1 MTQNAT
7 LSEKK
12 ALLARLLKEKKTT
25 YSYPLSYGQ
34 KALWFIYQQAPDSPA
49 YNMARPIEIR
59 GSLKTAALPSAL
71 ERLVTRHPILRTTVA
86 LENGEPVQTVHP
98 AGSCQ
103 LTEHD
108 AGTWSEQELDQALR
122 IACEQ
127 PFDLNSGPALR
138 VDLFLCGPEQYI
150 LLLTMHHLLGDAG
163 SMVILGNELLG
174 LCQAEEEA
182 ALPPLSVSYA
192 DFIREE
198 QIMLAGPRGEE
209 LTAFW
214 TNNLK
219 GCATELSLQT
229 DLPRPAVQSYNG
241 ASIPYTFSK
250 ELSQELKQ
258 LARQEK
264 TTLFSLTLTAFQV
277 LLHRSSGQEDILVGT
292 PTAAGRQDAR
302 FSEVVGYFVNPVILR
317 ANIDPA
323 AEISFRD
330 LLGINRRNIMEA
342 LEHAACPFPLL
353 VKKLQPKRDASYSP
367 LFQVMMDFKAADFT
381 PAALPGLNI
390 SPVDM
395 GQMEG
400 QFDLN
405 LNVHEGEQ
413 LSGRLNYNRD
423 LFRPETAQRIINHF
437 EVLLTAVV
445 RNPGQPVSQIPLM
458 PEQEISLLKGWNDTG
473 RDYPD
478 KNLTLAD
485 LFEAQAKKTPDNIA
499 LIFREEQCT
508 YSRLNE
514 QANQL
519 AHELLACRSKDNP
532 LIAICLERSP
542 EMVIALLAVLKAGC
556 AYVPI
561 DPEYPRER
569 IRYMLEDSAAPVLLT
584 RSRQPDSLPLDE
596 RDHPCL
602 VLALDTEFP
611 TGRPTDNPQ
620 VNRTADDLAY
630 MIYTSGSTG
639 KPKGALNAHSGIVN
653 RLLWMQETY
662 QLTAADRVLQK
673 TTFSFDVSVWE
684 FFWPLITGA
693 GLVVA
698 KPEGHKDPVYLAELI
713 KEHQVT
719 TVHFVP
725 SMLQTFLTHADVDFC
740 RSLVRVLCSGEALT
754 PEQVQQF
761 FTNFE
766 QLGAELPELHNLYG
780 PTEAA
785 IDVSSRPCRPED
797 AERLSV
803 PIGRPVAN
811 TKLYVLDINRRPVPV
826 GVPGEL
832 YIAGVQVGLGY
843 LNRPELTA
851 KVFLDTELFGKK
863 ERVYKTGDL
872 ARWLPDGNLEYLGR
886 IDHQIKLRGFRIE
899 LGEIESA
906 MLRFPGISECVAVV
920 RETDAGSKQ
929 MIAYAVRQDQ
939 NIAET
944 DFARQVKEHLKQ
956 KLPDYM
962 VPAIFMFLEAL
973 PLTANGKIDRKA
985 LPAPTVR
992 TSSYVCARDTIELT
1006 LVRLWEQ
1013 LFDIASISVQDD
1025 FFDIGGDSLLAMR
1038 LIFHIREKFDRT
1050 LPLHTLFQ
1058 NRTVEQLAAVLRR
1071 DTPVS
1076 AWQPMICLQPE
1087 GDKTPIFFAHASGG
1101 SAFNALEFASVM
1113 GKDRPF
1119 YAVHPRG
1126 AEPGDPFHDSI
1137 EEMAADYVTAMREI
1151 QPQGPYLMAGWSFGG
1166 TVIFEMA
1173 RLLEQAGETA
1183 PLLIT
1188 IDMPEPEAVVW
1199 KENDVE
1205 FLMDRLP
1212 HYHGVSVDELDENSS
1227 DEEKVTYLL
1236 KEIKIAGLMRPDID
1250 QNHAQHWF
1258 SMYKHHNRLVGLYKP
1273 SSPVQSKMLFFKPA
1287 ERIPFDDQMGK
1298 ALEKWPPFVLGG
1310 LEMQEAPGNHFN
1322 MVSPA
1327 NTTIL
1332 AGRMKAYLEE
1342 HGI

>member
-12 ALLARLLKEKKTT
+12 ALLTQLLKEKKTT

-34 KALWFIYQQAPDSPA
+34 KALWFIYQQAPESPA

-59 GSLKTAALPSAL
+59 GSLKTAVLPSAL
-71 ERLVTRHPILRTTVA
+71 NRLVTRHPILRTTLA
-86 LENGEPVQTVHP
+86 LENGEPVQVVHP
-98 AGSCQ
+98 AGNCQ

-108 AGTWSEQELDQALR
+108 AATWSKQKLDQALR

-138 VDLFLCGPEQYI
+138 VDLFFCGPEYYI

-163 SMVILGNELLG
+163 SMVILGNELLTLWQG
-174 LCQAEEEA
+174 GEEA
-182 ALPPLSVSYA
+182 SLPPLSVSYA
-192 DFIREE
+192 DFIRAE
-198 QIMLAGPRGEE
+198 QTMLSGPRGED
-209 LTAFW
+209 LTTFW
-214 TNNLK
+214 KNSLK

-229 DLPRPAVQSYNG
+229 DFPRPAVQSYNG

-250 ELSQELKQ
+250 ELSHELKQ

-264 TTLFSLTLTAFQV
+264 TTLFNLMLTTFQI
-277 LLHRSSGQEDILVGT
+277 LLHRYTGQEDILVGT

-302 FSEVVGYFVNPVILR
+302 FSEVVGYFVNPVVLR
-317 ANIDPA
+317 ANIDPVA
-323 AEISFRD
+323 AISFRD
-330 LLGINRRNIMEA
+330 LLEVNRRNIMEA
-342 LEHAACPFPLL
+342 LEHAAYPFSLL
-353 VKKLQPKRDASYSP
+353 VKDLQPKRDASYSP
-367 LFQVMMDFKAADFT
+367 LFQVMLDFKAADFA
-381 PAALPGLNI
+381 PAALPGLSI
-390 SPVDM
+390 SPLDM

-423 LFRPETAQRIINHF
+423 LFRPETVQRIITHF
-437 EVLLTAVV
+437 EVLLTAVI
-445 RNPGQPVSQIPLM
+445 RNTDQPVSQLQLM
-458 PEQEISLLKGWNDTG
+458 PEQEINLLRSWNNTD
-473 RDYPD
+473 RDYSG
-478 KNLTLAD
+478 KEQTLAD
-485 LFEAQAKKTPDNIA
+485 LLETQVQTTPENTAI
-499 LIFREEQCT
+499 IFGGEQLT
-508 YSRLNE
+508 YRQLNE
-514 QANQL
+514 RANQL
-519 AHELLACRSKDNP
+519 AHELLARRNNDNP

-542 EMVIALLAVLKAGC
+542 EMVIGLLAILKAGC

-561 DPEYPRER
+561 DPEYPQER

-584 RSRQPDSLPLDE
+584 QSHQLDRLPLDE
-596 RDHPCL
+596 LEHNCF
-602 VLALDTEFP
+602 VFSLDTEFP
-611 TGRPTDNPQ
+611 TSRPTSNPQ
-620 VNRTADDLAY
+620 INRTADDLAY

-639 KPKGALNAHSGIVN
+639 KPKGALNAHRGIVN

-662 QLTAADRVLQK
+662 QLTAEDRILQK

-698 KPEGHKDPVYLAELI
+698 KPEGHKDPIYLAELI
-713 KEHQVT
+713 EKHQVT

-725 SMLQTFLTHADVDFC
+725 SMLQTFLTHADVDLC
-740 RSLVRVLCSGEALT
+740 RSLVRVICSGEALT

-761 FTNFE
+761 FSN
-766 QLGAELPELHNLYG
+766 LGQIGTELHNLYG
-780 PTEAA
+780 PTETA
-785 IDVSSRPCRPED
+785 IDVSYWSCCPED
-797 AERLSV
+797 ADRLSI
-803 PIGRPVAN
+803 PIGRPVTN
-811 TKLYVLDINRRPVPV
+811 TKLYVLDINHRPVPV

-832 YIAGVQVGLGY
+832 YIGGIQVGRGY
-843 LNRPELTA
+843 LNRPDLTEKA
-851 KVFLDTELFGKK
+851 FLNVELFGRK

-872 ARWLPDGNLEYLGR
+872 ASWQPDGNLEYLGR
-886 IDHQIKLRGFRIE
+886 IDQQIKLRGFRIE

-906 MLRFPGISECVAVV
+906 MLQFPDIRECVVV
-920 RETDAGSKQ
+920 ARESSAGSKQ
-929 MIAYAVRQDQ
+929 LVAYAVSQDQ
-939 NIAET
+939 SLSET
-944 DFARQVKEHLKQ
+944 DLAQQVKEQLKK

-962 VPAIFMFLEAL
+962 VPAIFMFLETL

-985 LPAPTVR
+985 LPVPTVR
-992 TSSYVCARDTIELT
+992 KSSYVCARDTIELT

-1013 LFDIASISVQDD
+1013 LFDISPISVQDD

-1038 LIFHIREKFDRT
+1038 LIFYIRKEFDRT

-1058 NRTVEQLAAVLRR
+1058 NRTLEQLAAVLRQ

-1101 SAFNALEFASVM
+1101 SAFNALEFASFM
-1113 GKDRPF
+1113 GKERPF
-1119 YAVHPRG
+1119 YAIHPRG
-1126 AEPGDPFHDSI
+1126 AELEDPFHDSI
-1137 EEMAADYVTAMREI
+1137 EEMAADYVTAMRKI

-1166 TVIFEMA
+1166 TVIFEMT

-1183 PLLIT
+1183 PLLIM

-1212 HYHGVSVDELDENSS
+1212 HYHGVSVDELNDNSS
-1227 DEEKVTYLL
+1227 DEDKVAYLL
-1236 KEIKIAGLMRPDID
+1236 KEIKMAGLMRPDID

-1273 SSPVQSKMLFFKPA
+1273 SSQVQSKVLFYKPA

-1298 ALEKWPPFVLGG
+1298 PIEKWPPFILGG
-1310 LEMQEAPGNHFN
+1310 LEVQEAPGNHFT

-1327 NTTIL
+1327 NTAVL
-1332 AGRMKAYLEE
+1332 ARQMKAYIESS
-1342 HGI
+1342 GFDR

>member
-12 ALLARLLKEKKTT
+12 VLLTQLLKEKKTT

-34 KALWFIYQQAPDSPA
+34 KALWFIYQQVPESPA

-59 GSLKTAALPSAL
+59 GSLNTAVLPSAL
-71 ERLVTRHPILRTTVA
+71 ERLVIRHPILRTTVA
-86 LENGEPVQTVHP
+86 LEEDEPVQVVHP

-108 AGTWSEQELDQALR
+108 AATWSKQELDQALR
-122 IACEQ
+122 LSCEQ
-127 PFDLNSGPALR
+127 PFDLKNGPVLR
-138 VDLFLCGPEQYI
+138 VDLFLCGTEHCI

-163 SMVILGNELLG
+163 SLVILSKELLTLWQG
-174 LCQAEEEA
+174 AEKTS
-182 ALPPLSVSYA
+182 LPPLSVSYA
-192 DFIREE
+192 DFIRAE
-198 QIMLAGPRGEE
+198 QAMLSGPRSEE
-209 LTAFW
+209 LLAFW
-214 TNNLK
+214 KNNLQ
-219 GCATELSLQT
+219 GCATELNLQT
-229 DLPRPAVQSYNG
+229 DFPRPAVQTYNG
-241 ASIPYTFSK
+241 ASIPYTFSE

-258 LARQEK
+258 LAQQEK
-264 TTLFSLTLTAFQV
+264 TTLFNLMLTAFQI
-277 LLHRSSGQEDILVGT
+277 LLHRYTGQEDILVGT

-302 FSEVVGYFVNPVILR
+302 FSEVVGYFVNSVVLR
-317 ANIDPA
+317 ANIDPVA
-323 AEISFRD
+323 AISFRD
-330 LLGINRRNIMEA
+330 LLEVNRRNIMEV

-353 VKKLQPKRDASYSP
+353 VKNLQPKRDASYSP
-367 LFQVMMDFKAADFT
+367 LFQVMLDFKAADFAPT
-381 PAALPGLNI
+381 ALPGLLV
-390 SPVDM
+390 SSVEM

-405 LNVHEGEQ
+405 LSVYEGEQ
-413 LSGRLNYNRD
+413 LSGHLNYNRD
-423 LFRPETAQRIINHF
+423 LFRPETVQRIITHF

-445 RNPGQPVSQIPLM
+445 QHFDQPVNQLPLM
-458 PEQEISLLKGWNDTG
+458 PEQEISQLMNWNNTD
-473 RDYPD
+473 RNYPG
-478 KNLTLAD
+478 KEQTLAD
-485 LFEAQAKKTPDNIA
+485 LFETQVRKTPDNTA
-499 LIFREEQCT
+499 LIFGGQQIT
-508 YSRLNE
+508 YSQLNE
-514 QANQL
+514 RANQL
-519 AHELLACRSKDNP
+519 AHELLARKNDNNP
-532 LIAICLERSP
+532 LIAICLERSL
-542 EMVIALLAVLKAGC
+542 EMVIGLLAILKAGC

-584 RSRQPDSLPLDE
+584 RSHQVDSLPLE
-596 RDHPCL
+596 ELDHTCL
-602 VLALDTEFP
+602 ILALDTEFP
-611 TGRPTDNPQ
+611 SGQTTADPKVP
-620 VNRTADDLAY
+620 RTVDDLAY

-662 QLTAADRVLQK
+662 QLTAEDRVLQK

-698 KPEGHKDPVYLAELI
+698 KPEGHKDPVYLADLI

-719 TVHFVP
+719 TLHFVP
-725 SMLQTFLTHADVDFC
+725 SMLQTFLTHTDAALC
-740 RSLVRVLCSGEALT
+740 RSLVRVICSGEALT
-754 PEQVQQF
+754 PEHVRQF
-761 FTNFE
+761 FNTFGE
-766 QLGAELPELHNLYG
+766 LGTELHNLYG

-785 IDVSSRPCRPED
+785 IDVSHHPCSPQD
-797 AERLSV
+797 ADSLSI
-803 PIGRPVAN
+803 PIGKPVAN
-811 TKLYVLDINRRPVPV
+811 TKLYVLDVNRQLVPV

-832 YIAGVQVGLGY
+832 YIGGVQVGRGY
-843 LNRPELTA
+843 LNRPDLTEKA
-851 KVFLDTELFGKK
+851 FLNVELFGRE

-872 ARWLPDGNLEYLGR
+872 AKWLPDGNLEYLGR

-906 MLRFPGISECVAVV
+906 MLQFPGISECVVIA
-920 RETDAGSKQ
+920 RETGAGSGQ
-929 MIAYAVRQDQ
+929 LVAYAVSRDQ
-939 NIAET
+939 SLSEI
-944 DFARQVKEHLKQ
+944 DPARQVKEYLKQ

-962 VPAIFMFLEAL
+962 VPAIVLFLEGL

-992 TSSYVCARDTIELT
+992 KSSYVCARDTIELT

-1013 LFDIASISVQDD
+1013 LFDISPISVQDD

-1038 LIFHIREKFDRT
+1038 LIYHIKKEFDRT

-1058 NRTVEQLAAVLRR
+1058 NRTLEQLAAVLRQE
-1071 DTPVS
+1071 TPVS
-1076 AWQPMICLQPE
+1076 AWQPMICLQSE

-1101 SAFNALEFASVM
+1101 SAFNALEFSSFM

-1119 YAVHPRG
+1119 YAIHPRG
-1126 AEPGDPFHDSI
+1126 AELGDPFHDSI

-1151 QPQGPYLMAGWSFGG
+1151 QPEGPYLMAGWSFGG

-1199 KENDVE
+1199 KEDDVE

-1236 KEIKIAGLMRPDID
+1236 KEIKVAGLMRPDID
-1250 QNHAQHWF
+1250 QHQAQHWF

-1273 SSPVQSKMLFFKPA
+1273 SSPVQSKMLFYKPA
-1287 ERIPFDDQMGK
+1287 ERIPFDDQMGQ

-1327 NTTIL
+1327 NTAIL
-1332 AGRMKAYLEE
+1332 AGRIKAYLEE
-1342 HGI
+1342 RSI